1 MRYRWHTGSI
11 AWLIHRIT
19 GVLLTLYI
27 FVHLYVLSHLK
38 DLDSYKKMLKLM
50 ENPLVKLS
58 QIGLLA
64 LVFARGLNGV
74 RVTLLELGIPSRKQ
88 KTLFWYAVA
97 TGILLLVIG
106 GIPLI

>member
-1 MRYRWHTGSI
+1 MRYRWHTGST

-38 DLDSYKKMLKLM
+38 DLDSYKKLLQLM

-58 QIGLLA
+58 EIGLLA
-64 LVFARGLNGV
+64 LVLAHGLNGI

-88 KTLFWYAVA
+88 KRLFWYAVA
-97 TGILLLVIG
+97 TGILLFVIG

>member
-1 MRYRWHTGSI
+1 MRYRWHTGFT

-38 DLDSYKKMLKLM
+38 DANLYKKMLQFM
-50 ENPLVKLS
+50 ESPLVKLS
-58 QIGLLA
+58 ELGLLA
-64 LVFARGLNGV
+64 LVLVHGLNGI
-74 RVTLLELGIPSRKQ
+74 RITLLELGIPSKKQ
-88 KTLFWYAVA
+88 KTLLWYAVL
-97 TGILLLVIG
+97 TGILLFVIG

>member
-38 DLDSYKKMLKLM
+38 DPESYKKILQLM
-50 ENPLVKLS
+50 ENPFVKIS
-58 QIGLLA
+58 EIGLLA
-64 LVFARGLNGV
+64 LVLAHGLNGI
-74 RVTLLELGIPSRKQ
+74 RVTLLELGVPTRLQ
-88 KTLFWYAVA
+88 KPLFWSAFLV
-97 TGILLLVIG
+97 GFVLLVFG
-106 GIPLI
+106 SIPFF

>member
-38 DLDSYKKMLKLM
+38 DLDSYRKMLQLM
-50 ENPLVKLS
+50 ESPIVKLS
-58 QIGLLA
+58 EIGLLA
-64 LVFARGLNGV
+64 LVLAHGLNGI

-88 KTLFWYAVA
+88 KTLFWYAVL

>member
-1 MRYRWHTGSI
+1 MRYRWHTGST

-38 DLDSYKKMLKLM
+38 DLDSYKKLLQLM

-58 QIGLLA
+58 EIGLLA
-64 LVFARGLNGV
+64 LVLAHGLNGI
-74 RVTLLELGIPSRKQ
+74 RVTLLELGMPSRKQ
-88 KTLFWYAVA
+88 
-97 TGILLLVIG
+97 
-106 GIPLI
+106 